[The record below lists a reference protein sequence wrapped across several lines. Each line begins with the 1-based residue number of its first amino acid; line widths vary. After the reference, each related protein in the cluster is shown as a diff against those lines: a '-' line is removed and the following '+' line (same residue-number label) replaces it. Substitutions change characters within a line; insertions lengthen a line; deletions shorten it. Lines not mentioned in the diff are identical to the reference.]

1 MATRAYIRRRVGTM
15 TRQAKV
21 VKATAVGTTTSLVD
35 AINLAYPTG
44 KLIGRVGWVCSGDIS
59 NQERTFRVTANSS
72 AQTDITFTPALP
84 VATQVDDE
92 VELWNEFDQGI
103 VPSLVHEFINTAI
116 EYVRYAYPIT
126 TVDDEQSFSRS
137 EPVVAIPDEWKYFS
151 GVEVQGANGLWRPL
165 TQKQFRVRKFER
177 TVELV
182 NGAQDIAHNG
192 TIRFIGATIPT
203 DLDADDD
210 STIVDTEWLIK
221 QVSALVFLHIAYS
234 NGDGQAIERYTG
246 SMEQAAA
253 DVRMKARSRMEG
265 AGTLLPD
272 AS

>member
-21 VKATAVGTTTSLVD
+21 VTATSVGTTTSLVD

-44 KLIGRVGWVCSGDIS
+44 KLIGRVGWVCVGDPS
-59 NQERTFRVTANSS
+59 NQERSFRVTANSS
-72 AQTDITFTPALP
+72 ANTDITFTPALP
-84 VATQVDDE
+84 VATQIGDE

-103 VPSLVHEFINTAI
+103 VPTLVHEFINTAI

-126 TVDDEQSFSRS
+126 AVDDEQDFSRS
-137 EPVVAIPDEWKYFS
+137 SPVLSIPDTWKYFS
-151 GVEVQGANGLWRPL
+151 GVEAQSPTGLWRPL

-177 TVELV
+177 SVELV
-182 NGAQDIAHNG
+182 NGAQDIANNYPV
-192 TIRFIGATIPT
+192 RLIGATIPS

-253 DVRMKARSRMEG
+253 DVRMKARGRMEG

-272 AS
+272 AA